1 MHRLIAKTQ
10 VNVPF
15 TMLYETHLDL
25 FLKNGLNPEIG
36 LDCNSLERFRI
47 SDFSA
52 IAARLQQRGLTITLH
67 APFMDLSPGS
77 PDPAIRALTRRR
89 FEQVLELVP
98 LFRPKSV
105 VCHAA
110 YDWKRYSHLKDQWV
124 KNSLEI
130 WSWFSKRIGDQG
142 GVLMLE
148 NVYERDP
155 GDLRI
160 LFEGLGDRR
169 VGFCLDTGH
178 QAVFGRASL
187 ATWFESLGPFL
198 GQVHLHDNC
207 GQQDEHLALGRGQI
221 DFPLF
226 FDHLKRLKKE
236 PPLITLEPH
245 REGDFWP
252 SIEYLAT
259 LWPW

>member
-1 MHRLIAKTQ
+1 MNRLIAKTQ

-15 TMLYETHLDL
+15 SMLYETHLDR

-36 LDCNSLERFRI
+36 LDCNALERFSL
-47 SDFSA
+47 SDFRA
-52 IAARLQQRGLTITLH
+52 VAVRLQQGGLAITLH

-98 LFRPKSV
+98 LFKPKSV

-110 YDWKRYSHLKDQWV
+110 YDWKRYSHLKDQWF
-124 KNSLEI
+124 KNSLET
-130 WSWFSKRIGDQG
+130 WSWLGKRIQGEG

-155 GDLRI
+155 EDLRT
-160 LFEGLGDRR
+160 LFEGLGGH
-169 VGFCLDTGH
+169 VAGFCLDTGH
-178 QAVFGRASL
+178 QAVFGRVAME
-187 ATWFESLGPFL
+187 TWIESLGPFL

-207 GQQDEHLALGRGQI
+207 GRQDEHLALGRGQI
-221 DFPLF
+221 DFKKF
-226 FDHLKRLKKE
+226 FEQLKRIKKE
-236 PPLITLEPH
+236 PPIITLEPH

-259 LWPW
+259 VWPW